1 MGLEV
6 GALAPDFVLNDADGT
21 PFRLSDHLGT
31 QPVVVF
37 FYPRDFTPGCTAE
50 ACSFRD
56 GYEDFVDAGALVV
69 GISSDTERSHGR
81 FAARLGLPFR
91 LLSDEKGKVSQL
103 YRVRKRFFNL
113 LPGRET
119 FVLDLQGRVVLVFD
133 SPAAGGHMR
142 KSLEAVKKLTQ
153 K

>member
-6 GALAPDFVLNDADGT
+6 GALAPDFELNDADGA
-21 PFRLSDHLGT
+21 PFRLSDHLGG
-31 QPVVVF
+31 QPIVLF

-56 GYEDFVDAGALVV
+56 SYEDFTEAGALVI

-91 LLSDEKGKVSQL
+91 LLSDQKGQVSQL
-103 YRVRKRFFNL
+103 YGVRKRFFNL

-119 FVLDLQGRVVLVFD
+119 FVIDPQGRVVLVFD

-142 KSLEAVKKLTQ
+142 NSLEAVKKLTR